1 MIGHRLC
8 TLLLAGAV
16 AFLSAVEARA
26 QATTMQARPAVPVKV
41 PPASLPPVVPQ
52 ANAVTRRA
60 LSPEDRI
67 ALLEAALQK
76 AEQRIIALEGRLN
89 AHTHA
94 YQYMVS
100 GLLREPLNGR
110 AVDLAISPHITTG
123 TTSPPR

>member
-1 MIGHRLC
+1 MNGHRLT

-16 AFLSAVEARA
+16 ACLSAVEARA
-26 QATTMQARPAVPVKV
+26 QSTMQARPAVPVKA
-41 PPASLPPVVPQ
+41 PPASPPPAVPQ
-52 ANAVTRRA
+52 PNAVTRRV

-76 AEQRIIALEGRLN
+76 AEQRIMALEGRLN

-110 AVDLAISPHITTG
+110 AIDLAIGPHITTG

>member
-1 MIGHRLC
+1 MTGYRLSK
-8 TLLLAGAV
+8 LLLAGGIAV
-16 AFLSAVEARA
+16 LAAVEARA
-26 QATTMQARPAVPVKV
+26 QATTLQARPAVPFKAA
-41 PPASLPPVVPQ
+41 PASPPPPVPR
-52 ANAVTRRA
+52 ANAVARRA
-60 LSPEDRI
+60 LSPEERI
-67 ALLEAALQK
+67 AVLEAALQK

>member
-1 MIGHRLC
+1 
-8 TLLLAGAV
+8 
-16 AFLSAVEARA
+16 
-26 QATTMQARPAVPVKV
+26 MQARPAVPVKA
-41 PPASLPPVVPQ
+41 PPATPPPAALPT
-52 ANAVTRRA
+52 NAVTRRA

-76 AEQRIIALEGRLN
+76 AEQRIMALEGRLN
-89 AHTHA
+89 AHTHT
-94 YQYMVS
+94 YQYMLS

>member
-1 MIGHRLC
+1 MTGQRWC
-8 TLLLAGAV
+8 TVLLAGAV

-26 QATTMQARPAVPVKV
+26 QSTTQARPAVPGKV
-41 PPASLPPVVPQ
+41 PPASAPPNALP

-60 LSPEDRI
+60 LTPEDRI

-76 AEQRIIALEGRLN
+76 AEQRVLALEGRLN
-89 AHTHA
+89 AHTHT
-94 YQYMVS
+94 YQYMLS

>member
-1 MIGHRLC
+1 
-8 TLLLAGAV
+8 
-16 AFLSAVEARA
+16 
-26 QATTMQARPAVPVKV
+26 MQARPAVAGKV
-41 PPASLPPVVPQ
+41 PPASAPPTALP

-76 AEQRIIALEGRLN
+76 AEQRILALEGRLN
-89 AHTHA
+89 SHTHT
-94 YQYMVS
+94 YQYMLS

-110 AVDLAISPHITTG
+110 AVDLAISPHITMG

>member
-1 MIGHRLC
+1 MTGHRLC

-16 AFLSAVEARA
+16 AFLSAVEAQA
-26 QATTMQARPAVPVKV
+26 QATTMQAKPAVPVRV
-41 PPASLPPVVPQ
+41 PPVSPPPAVLP

-67 ALLEAALQK
+67 ALLEAALLK

-89 AHTHA
+89 AHTHT

-110 AVDLAISPHITTG
+110 PVDLAISPHITTG